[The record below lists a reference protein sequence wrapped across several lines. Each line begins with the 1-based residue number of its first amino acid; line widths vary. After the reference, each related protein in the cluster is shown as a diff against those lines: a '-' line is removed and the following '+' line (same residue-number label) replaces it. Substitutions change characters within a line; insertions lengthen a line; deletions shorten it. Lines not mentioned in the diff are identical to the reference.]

1 MPPRTTRAS
10 KAKAGAANDST
21 DSSTTAASSRIYS
34 LEAESANP
42 PRLFV
47 LPKKAS
53 ANARIVTLPHPRYAS
68 KPTRYLVCPETGV
81 YEFTQITP
89 PKAEPRSWLIT
100 GAGAGPDDR
109 KVEDEETAAGGGGG
123 GGGAAA
129 AAAAQVADKAA
140 FAAQTTQDA
149 DLFVA
154 TAVDPLFL
162 VLPAL
167 VAEPSF
173 TSGSDSPPR
182 HTRSR
187 SGSPLPTGRAAT
199 RRMFLTADDHFDALP
214 QAGGSHL
221 AQLLRHE
228 PAVRDL
234 FTKRMAIACD
244 TVAAGDE
251 TMYRLNEDKVL
262 LALVGKAQRTS
273 QSGQLP
279 ASLEE
284 KFVVRALEAP
294 VQSRRSTAGVVA
306 TVAATTTTTTTT
318 TATTATTATNGS
330 STPLSVAGSTDSVES
345 QAATT
350 ASFVSE
356 ASTAATSVI
365 TIADDDDDNN
375 NNNKND
381 EAAVQA
387 AMTAPDEVVALQRLR
402 VAFQFICSRY
412 VPPALTAALTAKLAQ
427 GSSSSGIDFAP
438 LDAYLAKLAKMR
450 QETALARAAALDYAG
465 GRKRGLEDEDEDDR
479 AEKKRKQQEEEKR
492 KKANESRGVRDLKKV
507 NVSGMKKLSEFF
519 KKK

>member
-1 MPPRTTRAS
+1 MPPRATRAS
-10 KAKAGAANDST
+10 KAKGGSAADDTDST
-21 DSSTTAASSRIYS
+21 AAAASSRTYT
-34 LEAESANP
+34 LEAESTNP

-47 LPKKAS
+47 FPKKAT
-53 ANARIVTLPHPRYAS
+53 ADARIVTLPHPRYAS

-81 YEFTQITP
+81 YEFTQITA

-100 GAGAGPDDR
+100 GVGAPKDKKGDDMT
-109 KVEDEETAAGGGGG
+109 E
-123 GGGAAA
+123 
-129 AAAAQVADKAA
+129 AAQDSSKTA
-140 FAAQTTQDA
+140 FAAQTMQNA

-162 VLPAL
+162 ILPAL
-167 VAEPSF
+167 MAEPSF

-182 HTRSR
+182 HSRARSA
-187 SGSPLPTGRAAT
+187 SPPPKAAK
-199 RRMFLTADDHFDALP
+199 RMFLTADDHFDALP
-214 QAGGSHL
+214 QDGGSHL
-221 AQLLRHE
+221 AQLLRCQ
-228 PAVRDL
+228 PAVRNL

-294 VQSRRSTAGVVA
+294 VQSRRSTAGVVSS
-306 TVAATTTTTTTT
+306 TSTTTTTTTT
-318 TATTATTATNGS
+318 MATNGS
-330 STPLSVAGSTDSVES
+330 STPLSTAGSTDSVES
-345 QAATT
+345 QATTT

-356 ASTAATSVI
+356 ASTVSVASTAATSVI
-365 TIADDDDDNN
+365 TIADDDD
-375 NNNKND
+375 
-381 EAAVQA
+381 ATVQA
-387 AMTAPDEVVALQRLR
+387 AMQAPDEVVALQRLR

-412 VPPALTAALTAKLAQ
+412 VPPALTTSLTAKLVQ
-427 GSSSSGIDFAP
+427 GGSSGIDFAP
-438 LDAYLAKLAKMR
+438 LDAYLTKLAKMR
-450 QETALARAAALDYAG
+450 QETALARSAALDYAG